1 MWDIQL
7 INGRLILAWILWK
20 KIHILDVE
28 KGELLFAIDWPH
40 YLTDL
45 KISGDGSRVFCLSRM
60 STSKDLDRRSVQA
73 WSIHTA
79 EAVGQVM
86 VKGSINT
93 ESLTVDGSRVWV
105 HDLGL
110 EYQGWDFGTPESSP
124 IQLPN
129 TPPSRLHPN
138 GIMLWDIGLCRIK
151 DIRTGKVVFQLPKR
165 YGDPGD
171 VQWNGQ
177 YLIICFSATDAL
189 ILDFSYIL

>member
-1 MWDIQL
+1 MEDKS
-7 INGRLILAWILWK
+7 K
-20 KIHILDVE
+20 KTGMTEVSEESKDAE
-28 KGELLFAIDWPH
+28 KSKKTEWNHNTSDLQ
-40 YLTDL
+40 DL
-45 KISGDGSRVFCLSRM
+45 KISGDGSRVFCLGYQFI
-60 STSKDLDRRSVQA
+60 QA

-79 EAVGQVM
+79 EVVGEVQAEQLTL
-86 VKGSINT
+86 GS
-93 ESLTVDGSRVWV
+93 SLTVDDSRVWA
-105 HDLGL
+105 HYS

-138 GIMLWDIGLCRIK
+138 GIMLWEIPLCRIK
-151 DIRTGKVVFQLPKR
+151 DTRTGKVVFQLPKR
-165 YGDPGD
+165 YGKPKD